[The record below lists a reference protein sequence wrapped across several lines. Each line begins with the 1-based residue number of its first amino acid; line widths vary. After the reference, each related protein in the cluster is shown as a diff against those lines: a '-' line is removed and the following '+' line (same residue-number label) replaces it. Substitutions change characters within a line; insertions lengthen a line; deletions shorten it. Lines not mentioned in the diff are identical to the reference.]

1 MDETRHKAQMHP
13 LLTPYHRQQRA
24 VVDLLY
30 GHAPTGFLITL
41 FVGLIPSLL
50 IWRDL
55 GIAWVW
61 AWYAGLG
68 AIILARIAL
77 YFGFR
82 RAAAADEDLDYIPWR
97 RWFVLG
103 AIVSGAWIGVGAA
116 VALPVVDQP
125 VTQVI
130 HFIVLGLAAG
140 AVQYL
145 GSWLPA
151 YLPYMLV
158 VTVPVALSL
167 VLRAQSEDLTMAF
180 LYVFMMATFALG
192 VRNANR
198 LLLQSLYY
206 GFENERLAHDLEG
219 SVDTLSNTNRAL
231 QELSTTDELTGMM
244 NRRGFRHRFGL
255 EWRVHQREMVPL
267 ALIMIDVDYF
277 KNYNDAYG
285 HLAGDTTLIRIAQ
298 LISACLKRP
307 GDVAARFGGEEFV
320 ILLPRT
326 NVEGAKEVA
335 ENIRDAMQRQDIEH
349 AHSPI
354 APRITVSMGI
364 VSVVPRSDLDR
375 GQLIEFADQA
385 LYEAKERGRDRWE
398 VREVA

>member
-1 MDETRHKAQMHP
+1 MDEIRHKRDIHP
-13 LLTPYHRQQRA
+13 LLTPYHRQQLA

-30 GHAPTGFLITL
+30 GHAPTGLLLTL
-41 FVGLIPSLL
+41 FVGLIPCLL

-61 AWYAGLG
+61 VWYGVLGVIALGRVTLFFRYRRAATAEDELDYVRWRRRFVIGAAVSGLWIGLG
-68 AIILARIAL
+68 AASALTAVDPHIAL
-77 YFGFR
+77 
-82 RAAAADEDLDYIPWR
+82 
-97 RWFVLG
+97 
-103 AIVSGAWIGVGAA
+103 
-116 VALPVVDQP
+116 
-125 VTQVI
+125 VI

-145 GSWLPA
+145 GPWLPA
-151 YLPYMLV
+151 YLPYLLALGLPVTVSLV
-158 VTVPVALSL
+158 VSGG
-167 VLRAQSEDLTMAF
+167 SENLTMAF
-180 LYVFMMATFALG
+180 LYLFMMATFSLG
-192 VRNANR
+192 VRNANH
-198 LLLQSLYY
+198 LLLQTLYY

-285 HLAGDTTLIRIAQ
+285 HLAGDTTLIRMAQ

-335 ENIRDAMQRQDIEH
+335 ENIRDALLRQDIEH

-354 APRITVSMGI
+354 APRLTVSMGI